1 MNRDLKGMIEI
12 TSAVMIL
19 RKGSS
24 TLWTKTLDDQL
35 IAWTQEYIRWLES
48 AEIANDECNAA
59 K

>member
-1 MNRDLKGMIEI
+1 MIEI